1 MQAKEEI
8 SWHIHTQAFM
18 LKHWL
23 PRFMLHLIAAIDYY
37 LGEILI
43 FHKPLRALI
52 LPYPYCPHFRGPKD
66 ALWSFP
72 VNKLKICLHSLSHTR
87 THCL

>member
-8 SWHIHTQAFM
+8 SWHVHTQAFM

-23 PRFMLHLIAAIDYY
+23 PRFMLHLITVIDYY

-43 FHKPLRALI
+43 FLKPQRALSFTLTL
-52 LPYPYCPHFRGPKD
+52 LP
-66 ALWSFP
+66 SFP
-72 VNKLKICLHSLSHTR
+72 GP
-87 THCL
+87 

>member
-18 LKHWL
+18 LKHRL
-23 PRFMLHLIAAIDYY
+23 PRFMLHLIAVIDYY

-43 FHKPLRALI
+43 FHKPPRALSFTLSL
-52 LPYPYCPHFRGPKD
+52 LP
-66 ALWSFP
+66 SFP
-72 VNKLKICLHSLSHTR
+72 GP
-87 THCL
+87 